1 MSLIHT
7 LSAPVLSLLRRG
19 ENGVIWSADGKRGGN
34 YLYVW
39 MRADRNLSK
48 GKRTPFL
55 YRKNMEDW
63 LIEFPA
69 LRDLTIEPQHVAF
82 WMPRFSE
89 WPISY
94 GVDFSEEDLAA
105 FIEKRLLAS
114 STFSRRVAEASKNVD
129 SGALTINVRRGDYYS
144 PEFEDTYG
152 MDIRAYVSDALASF
166 DNITS
171 IRVISDDLSWCKDN
185 LDVIPKSIPKHFG
198 GVVPGPFGDLATLAV
213 SRNLILPNSTFSYWG
228 GFLSD
233 YLSQRTNRVVVPQI
247 HERYDDGD
255 RFWPLPD
262 RWMRVATERS
272 SR

>member
-1 MSLIHT
+1 MSIIRTVSNSL
-7 LSAPVLSLLRRG
+7 LSFLRRG
-19 ENGVIWSADGKRGGN
+19 ENGVIWSAEGKRGGN

-39 MRADRNLSK
+39 MRADKNLSN

-55 YRKNMEDW
+55 YRENMEDW

-69 LRDLTIEPQHVAF
+69 LRDLTIARDKVAF

-94 GVDFSEEDLAA
+94 GEDFSDADLAA
-105 FIEKRLLAS
+105 FLEKRLLAS
-114 STFSRRVAEASKNVD
+114 SVFSRRVAEARKIVD
-129 SGALTINVRRGDYYS
+129 SGELIINVRRGDYYS
-144 PEFEDTYG
+144 PEFEGIYG
-152 MDIRAYVSDALASF
+152 MDIRSYIRDALPKF
-166 DNITS
+166 ENYTS
-171 IRVISDDLSWCKDN
+171 IRVISDDLNWCKDN
-185 LDVIPKSIPKHFG
+185 LDVIPENIPKHFG

-213 SRNLILPNSTFSYWG
+213 ARNLILPNSTFSYWG

-233 YLSQRTNRVVVPQI
+233 HLSQRMNRVVVPQI

-255 RFWPLPD
+255 KIWPLPD
-262 RWMRVATERS
+262 RWVRVATERS